1 MSRLVAALWL
11 VLLPGR
17 PLHEFAH
24 AAAGRRWAAET
35 EISWTP
41 SPMVRF
47 RWEDARPWQVIV
59 AQLAPTL
66 VGLPV
71 GVLIVAS
78 IAAGMAPG
86 LPTVGWLWL
95 FASWLYFSTPT
106 PADLDPVVG
115 LVTSR
120 GATTPKEAP

>member
-1 MSRLVAALWL
+1 MSRLLAALWL
-11 VLLPGR
+11 LVLPGR
-17 PLHEFAH
+17 PLHELAH

-35 EISWTP
+35 DLSLTP
-41 SPMVRF
+41 RPEVRF
-47 RWEDARPWQVIV
+47 RWEGARPWQVIL

-66 VGLPV
+66 IGLPLGAVLVATMAVGLAPALP
-71 GVLIVAS
+71 GVV
-78 IAAGMAPG
+78 
-86 LPTVGWLWL
+86 WLWL

-115 LVTSR
+115 LLGGD